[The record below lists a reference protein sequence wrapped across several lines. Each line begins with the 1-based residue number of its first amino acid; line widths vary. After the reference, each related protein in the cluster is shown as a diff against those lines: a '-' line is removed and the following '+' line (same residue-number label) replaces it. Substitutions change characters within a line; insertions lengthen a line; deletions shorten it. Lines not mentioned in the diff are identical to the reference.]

1 MPPPVL
7 EHKEKKNT
15 LEVTAAIKDV
25 NTYFFQLL
33 LSDPYLK
40 HSKTPAFFQP
50 WPVLAEGK

>member
-1 MPPPVL
+1 MPPLVL
-7 EHKEKKNT
+7 EHKEKTT

-25 NTYFFQLL
+25 NTYFLQLL

-50 WPVLAEGK
+50 WPVLVEGK